1 MGVGGRLNLAPAT
14 RAQGER
20 SAFAPDLEGQLGSR
34 TKFDRKS
41 KQAHDLWCVALALSL
56 CCTLDVSHSLWACL
70 AHLLRASTDC
80 MYVVF
85 LLRMHS
91 PCTSL
96 AFLFICWEEDPTPF
110 HRGVIDGTF

>member
-1 MGVGGRLNLAPAT
+1 MGIDVGELAKWGVKAVFLGVGGRLNLAPAT

-56 CCTLDVSHSLWACL
+56 SCTFAEGVYRLYVRCL
-70 AHLLRASTDC
+70 STS
-80 MYVVF
+80 YALSVHV
-85 LLRMHS
+85 
-91 PCTSL
+91 TG
-96 AFLFICWEEDPTPF
+96 LFIYLLG
-110 HRGVIDGTF
+110 RGSDSLP